1 MIRLLK
7 NVENVVCA
15 FESQLVKVN
24 QALKETVLA
33 LQTESF
39 VRTSLIRLEYM
50 VSMRRSPNLEL
61 KDAHKLRLHIVHVD
75 LVDD

>member
-1 MIRLLK
+1 M
-7 NVENVVCA
+7 
-15 FESQLVKVN
+15 
-24 QALKETVLA
+24 
-33 LQTESF
+33 
-39 VRTSLIRLEYM
+39 RTSLIRLEYM